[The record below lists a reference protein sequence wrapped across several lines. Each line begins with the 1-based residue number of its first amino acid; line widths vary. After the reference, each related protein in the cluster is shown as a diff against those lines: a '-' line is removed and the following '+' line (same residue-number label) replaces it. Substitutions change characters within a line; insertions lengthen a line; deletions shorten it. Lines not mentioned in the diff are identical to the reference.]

1 MKIKPTPLAGLF
13 EIEPQLR
20 GDARG
25 FFTRAFCLRSLSE
38 QEINFIPVQANHAS
52 SSVAGTLRGLHF
64 QKNEHAEDKL
74 MRCIKGAI
82 FDVAVDL
89 RPGSETYLKWFG
101 CELSEAN
108 KKMLLVPR
116 GFAHGYLTLTANTE
130 VYYLVTNYYAPRA
143 EGGLKWDDPKI
154 GIDWPLSSKPIL
166 SEKDESWPLL

>member
-13 EIEPQLR
+13 EIEPELR

-25 FFTRAFCLRSLSE
+25 FFTRAFCLRSFAE
-38 QEINFIPVQANHAS
+38 QGMNFTPVQANHAS
-52 SSVAGTLRGLHF
+52 RSVASTLRGLHF
-64 QKNEHAEDKL
+64 QENEHAEDKL

-89 RPGSETYLKWFG
+89 RLESETYLKWFG
-101 CELSEAN
+101 CKLSEDN

-116 GFAHGYLTLTANTE
+116 GFAHGYLTLTESTE
-130 VYYLVTNYYAPRA
+130 VYYLVTNYYAPGA

-154 GIDWPLSSKPIL
+154 GIDWPLSGKPIL
-166 SEKDESWPLL
+166 SEKDQSWPLL